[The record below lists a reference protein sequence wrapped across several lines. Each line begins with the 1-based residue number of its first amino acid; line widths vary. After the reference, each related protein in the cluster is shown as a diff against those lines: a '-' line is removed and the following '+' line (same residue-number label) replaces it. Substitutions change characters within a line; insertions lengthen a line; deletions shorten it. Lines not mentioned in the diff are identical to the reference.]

1 MLSSPFHDRRRWK
14 SWVPSELHWLSRQI
28 RPFFHWHLASFLCIT
43 AGSLLALLVPLVLK
57 WLIDQIIPQR
67 KMGLLLLAVGLI
79 FLGYQGRMALT
90 NLGSYL
96 MLTAS
101 QKLALRLR
109 MALLGRLDTLSAEY
123 YEDTPVGSVMYP
135 LKEPIEEV
143 AYFGS
148 DLLPAILRM
157 FLTAS
162 FTLATMFVLSHLL
175 TLAVL
180 PLVPIF
186 LIARQHFRRRLAAN
200 ADTVQS
206 NRLAW
211 STFLEEH
218 LSSAIPIQL
227 LGQEKRQERRAFRL
241 LAREVKSQQKL
252 FTTSIWFTVWGSMAV
267 VLAMCAVIGYGGEM
281 VLSASLSVGGL
292 VAFYGL
298 VTQLFDPLS
307 GAADLYARSQKTFAS
322 VRQLTSCLEL
332 QPSVTNAAATV
343 CLSQEHPS
351 QIDFAQVGF
360 GYRRQKNMLH
370 ISSLRILS
378 GEQVAIAGENGA
390 GKSTLAKLIARLYDP
405 DSGSIH
411 IGNVDIRNIQLK
423 DLHRHICYLPPAPV
437 LFDGTL
443 LFNLRFVRPA
453 ATNHE
458 IEEAIRSVGLSQFV
472 TALPDGLRQ
481 RVGPGGCQLSG
492 GQRQRLAIARAILQ
506 QPGILILDEATS
518 CLDPASERA
527 ILENIRRSLAASTLI
542 VISHRPSTFS
552 TFDRLLVLSRG
563 EIIEDGKPHSLRVAA
578 SSPFNESLYTGPTID
593 EDLRETSL

>member
-1 MLSSPFHDRRRWK
+1 
-14 SWVPSELHWLSRQI
+14 
-28 RPFFHWHLASFLCIT
+28 
-43 AGSLLALLVPLVLK
+43 
-57 WLIDQIIPQR
+57 
-67 KMGLLLLAVGLI
+67 
-79 FLGYQGRMALT
+79 MALT
-90 NLGSYL
+90 SLGSYL
-96 MLTAS
+96 MLTAA
-101 QKLALRLR
+101 QRLTLTLR
-109 MALLGRLDTLSAEY
+109 MSLLGRLDTLSAEY

-162 FTLATMFVLSHLL
+162 FTLVTMFVLSPLL

-180 PLVPIF
+180 PLVPVF

-218 LSSAIPIQL
+218 LSSVIPIQL

-241 LAREVKSQQKL
+241 LARGVRSQQKL
-252 FTTSIWFTVWGSMAV
+252 FTTSVWFTVWGSMAV

-281 VLSASLSVGGL
+281 VLSGTLSIGGL

-307 GAADLYARSQKTFAS
+307 GAADLYARAQKTFAS
-322 VRQLTSCLEL
+322 VRQLKSGLEL
-332 QPSVTNAAATV
+332 SPKRDE
-343 CLSQEHPS
+343 CRCCRLSLAGSILPRLILPRSGLDIE
-351 QIDFAQVGF
+351 GK
-360 GYRRQKNMLH
+360 RNMLH
-370 ISSLRILS
+370 IPSLQILP

-405 DSGSIH
+405 DSGSIR

-423 DLHRHICYLPPAPV
+423 DLRQYVCYLPRDPV

-443 LFNLRFVRPA
+443 SFNLRFVRPA
-453 ATNHE
+453 APDDELH
-458 IEEAIRSVGLSQFV
+458 EAIRSVGLSQFV
-472 TALPDGLRQ
+472 AALPDGLCQ
-481 RVGPGGCQLSG
+481 RIGPGGCQISG

-506 QPGILILDEATS
+506 QPRILILDEATS
-518 CLDPASERA
+518 CLDPSSERVV
-527 ILENIRRSLAASTLI
+527 LGNIRRALRASTLI
-542 VISHRPSTFS
+542 VISHRASTFS
-552 TFDRLLVLSRG
+552 AFGRLLILSRG
-563 EIIEDGKPHSLRVAA
+563 EIVEDGNPHSLKFAA
-578 SSPFNESLYTGPTID
+578 SRPSSQSSSTASTIG